1 MAANP
6 SISTPELQVETQK
19 SATETLF
26 RCAGRLTSSTGAQ
39 FREQVHKAI
48 AESKRI
54 ALDLTNVKYMDSSG
68 LGVLVGLWVSA
79 KRASCDLKLI
89 GMSERV
95 KDLLHLTSLEKV
107 LALSRFP
114 DPPSF

>member
-1 MAANP
+1 MTDSP
-6 SISTPELQVETQK
+6 SIPTPELQLQMEKT
-19 SATETLF
+19 ATETLF
-26 RCAGRLTSSTGAQ
+26 RCAGKLTSSTGVQ
-39 FREQVHKAI
+39 FREQVHGAI
-48 AESKRI
+48 AESKRV

-89 GMSERV
+89 GMSERI
-95 KDLLHLTSLEKV
+95 KELLHLTDLEKV

-114 DPPSF
+114 DTPSF